1 MDCEK
6 HLQYVCYSCDS
17 ITKVNKISQMTN
29 TPRDIVIY
37 KVWSSREWRVLDVL
51 VSEWCSS
58 GDEMKKPEMERDDF
72 VSEDCRYNARQLGG
86 CRNNKVLDILVSEW
100 CSSGDEMKKPW
111 MDSTLRTFHSGL

>member
-1 MDCEK
+1 MRCVSIKTESVELILVDCEK

-17 ITKVNKISQMTN
+17 ITKVNKISQTTN

-58 GDEMKKPEMERDDF
+58 GDDMKKPEMERDDF
-72 VSEDCRYNARQLGG
+72 VSEGCRYNARQKKCGWAVLG
-86 CRNNKVLDILVSEW
+86 VLLIRIFF
-100 CSSGDEMKKPW
+100 C
-111 MDSTLRTFHSGL
+111 